1 MKVLYVSRRF
11 YPDATGGGQI
21 SAYYNAK
28 AVKALGHDVSV
39 LTFTT
44 GKYFEEDLDGIKVYR
59 FPIIYSRIPLL
70 SHFLNLEGM
79 YMQIAYRSWRFVK
92 KIRPDIVHL
101 LNYESSYM
109 TSWILKREKIPLVET
124 INAPWVCGTGNCVNP
139 EKNICMTCS
148 DKGMYRCF
156 MERERPGIAGR
167 VKGLVKYAY
176 RSMNMAEQ
184 RFFEGKIDRFFPI
197 SNALK
202 DLFVRNGYDEKK
214 LKVIPLILPPQEKV
228 ETDLKQRL
236 GIKPDDRVI
245 LYVGR
250 VTEDKGVHRA
260 IEAMRY
266 VKGAVLL
273 VIGRGSYSKVRT
285 DYYISLE
292 KMAEEYGLKE
302 KVRFIGYV
310 DPKDLKE
317 YYSIAYLTVS
327 PCWWFEGFSRTLLES
342 CAYGV
347 PAIATD
353 VGGISDVIEDGGNGI
368 LLKTTDT
375 KELVKAIVSVLG
387 DPAAHERMSR
397 RCIEKV
403 KAEFSLERVGKE
415 QVSEYESLI
424 KEKAGR

>member
-1 MKVLYVSRRF
+1 MYVSRRF
-11 YPDATGGGQI
+11 YPDVIGGGQI
-21 SAYYNAK
+21 SAYHMAK
-28 AVKALGHDVSV
+28 AVSDLGHDVSV

-44 GKYFEEDLDGIKVYR
+44 GRYSEEALDGIKVFR
-59 FPIIYSRIPLL
+59 FPIFHVGIPLL

-79 YMQIAYRSWRFVK
+79 YVQIAYRSWRFVK
-92 KIRPDIVHL
+92 KIRPDIVHF

-109 TSWILKREKIPLVET
+109 TSWILEREKIPLVET
-124 INAPWVCGTGNCVNP
+124 INAPWVCGAGNCVNY
-139 EKNICMTCS
+139 EKNICLTCS
-148 DKGMYRCF
+148 GKEMYRCF
-156 MERERPGIAGR
+156 MKRERSGLAGR

-176 RSMNMAEQ
+176 RSLNMAEQ
-184 RFFEGKIDRFFPI
+184 RFFERRIDRFFPI

-214 LKVIPLILPPQEKV
+214 LKVIPLILSPQEKV

-236 GIKPDDRVI
+236 GIKPDDKVI
-245 LYVGR
+245 LCVGR

-260 IEAMRY
+260 VEAMRY

-285 DYYISLE
+285 DYYKSLE
-292 KMAEEYGLKE
+292 KMAEEYGLKD

-375 KELVKAIVSVLG
+375 EELVKAIESLLMN
-387 DPAAHERMSR
+387 PEAHEKMSR
-397 RCIEKV
+397 FCIEKV
-403 KAEFSLERVGKE
+403 AAEFSPERVGKD

-424 KEKAGR
+424 KKKAGR